1 MSTHTL
7 HHVAMNKPLA
17 RPLPYPFLQRMRDAW
32 FIGRRDAQKNLAHE
46 ITGDSQPSASLRG
59 LAAELAARCEW
70 ERLQALRI
78 ASPLIDEHHEHL
90 KAIAVLNRQ
99 ITEDEAE
106 IGTASI
112 TEPAVYDRVPKN
124 EAHLTPSQRKERR
137 DRETRR
143 AVAPLIARNGANVA
157 QVAAREL
164 KAAELAGILSTLF
177 EGLQTRVTTLANHY
191 ERRAANQIRSYL
203 RRAPGDADH
212 PLNQRAA
219 LRAPAWASEPNPW
232 LRSDGGQL

>member
-1 MSTHTL
+1 MSTHTM
-7 HHVAMNKPLA
+7 HQAAMNKPLA

-32 FIGRRDAQKNLAHE
+32 FIGRRDAQKKLAHE

-59 LAAELAARCEW
+59 LAAELAVRCEW
-70 ERLQALRI
+70 ERHETIRI
-78 ASPLIDEHHEHL
+78 ASPLIDEHREHL
-90 KAIAVLNRQ
+90 EVIASLNRQ

-112 TEPAVYDRVPKN
+112 TEPAAYGRVPKN
-124 EAHLTPSQRKERR
+124 EAHLTPAQRKERR
-137 DRETRR
+137 DRETRK
-143 AVAPLIARNGANVA
+143 AVAPLIARHRTNIA
-157 QVAAREL
+157 QLKSREL

-177 EGLQTRVTTLANHY
+177 EALQTRVTTLANHY

-219 LRAPAWASEPNPW
+219 LSAPAWASEPNPW
-232 LRSDGGQL
+232 LPSEGGQR